1 LLEAAMLGTAERAAE
16 LRQRAAALRL
26 TDEQLDSLFLGS
38 GNGEGLFDGITRDA
52 VQAFLAKGQLI
63 EASAGTTVSHRND
76 GPASVLVV
84 LAGALSVEQVGG
96 MVRIGQGEILGT
108 LSFLQSA
115 PRQADVLAAE
125 DGTRVLAITRASL
138 DELSLSHPELALQ
151 LTVNLARILCGKLV
165 NVRARAF
172 GA

>member
-1 LLEAAMLGTAERAAE
+1 LLEAAMLDTPERAAE

-38 GNGEGLFDGITRDA
+38 GSAEGLFDGITRDA
-52 VQAFLAKGQLI
+52 AQAFLAKGQII
-63 EASAGTTVSHRND
+63 EAAKGATVSRRND

-84 LAGALSVEQVGG
+84 LAGALSVQQVGG
-96 MVRIGQGEILGT
+96 TVRIGQGEILGT
-108 LSFLQSA
+108 LSFLQNA
-115 PRQADVLAAE
+115 PRQADVHAAD

-138 DELSLSHPELALQ
+138 DELSLSQPELALH